1 MWDFAVWGANWPTSL
16 AAASMFQCGRRIRL
30 YIQDNRLKIYLDESV
45 ALCSYD
51 LCNDLQLSV
60 VLCHRFLERQLRGNY
75 GPRQKGINT
84 HPDQVTFAHFK
95 SLWDD
100 ESPQNL
106 YHIEIFA

>member
-1 MWDFAVWGANWPTSL
+1 
-16 AAASMFQCGRRIRL
+16 MFQFGGRIRL
-30 YIQDNRLKIYLDESV
+30 YIQDYRVKIYLEESV

-84 HPDQVTFAHFK
+84 HPDQVTFARFK
-95 SLWDD
+95 SFWDD